1 MSVDWVNIGSG
12 DDEECVLRPV
22 IHYLNQF
29 DQQDHT
35 SVKFELNNKFLK
47 KIPSKI
53 STATCRPFCAGVI
66 VLMSGRSTQRS

>member
-1 MSVDWVNIGSG
+1 MVGCVYMSVDWVNIGSG

-47 KIPSKI
+47 KFRRKYQLQNVGHFVQVSL
-53 STATCRPFCAGVI
+53 C
-66 VLMSGRSTQRS
+66 